1 MEKNNRKEYT
11 GPERRKYK
19 RLKVFHLAVP
29 IQIQTNEGNLAI
41 PGILL
46 DISAGGIGIL
56 CFKEIPIN
64 TVVNLQI
71 VLHHIKTDNIKAK
84 VVWVKQIDS
93 TYRIGFQFIEIS
105 KKDFEQ
111 ISNYVDKHLMEDF
124 YL

>member
-1 MEKNNRKEYT
+1 
-11 GPERRKYK
+11 
-19 RLKVFHLAVP
+19 
-29 IQIQTNEGNLAI
+29 
-41 PGILL
+41 
-46 DISAGGIGIL
+46 
-56 CFKEIPIN
+56 
-64 TVVNLQI
+64 

-111 ISNYVDKHLMEDF
+111 ISNYVDQHLMEDF